1 MVAPNST
8 TIVTMGRSARLS
20 EGEAAAGE
28 RGIAEE
34 SNRDTLP
41 STMLRGTLSHYRI
54 KDRLGA
60 GGMGEVYRVEDTR
73 LGRDVALKLL
83 LPEFAADPERLRRFR
98 REAQLLA
105 ALDHPAIVTIFSVEE
120 ADGLPFLTM
129 QLVDGSTLEQ
139 LIPTGGLPLR
149 RFFETAVPLADAVA
163 AAHAQGVIH
172 RDLKPSNVMCTPDG
186 RLKVLDFGLARPAGV
201 STDTATARALSQ
213 DGQVV
218 GTLPYMSPEQISG
231 LSLDQR
237 TDVFSLGTLLYEMA
251 TGTRPFRADSP
262 MALVSAILTATP
274 RPVREMRPDFPTEIS
289 RLVEACLRKD
299 VAERLQS
306 ASELHAALRRLA
318 DASSGVAS
326 SGGQTARPRA
336 GSGPSIAVLPF
347 TSLSADPE
355 DAFFADGTAEEVINA
370 LGRLPELKVAART
383 SSFSFKGRQEDLRTI
398 GEKLGVRTILEGS
411 VRRSGKRLR
420 ITAQLVDAS
429 SGYHL
434 WSERYDRELVDVF
447 DIQEEIARSI
457 AARLTATLAA
467 GSDEVLVRQGTSDIE
482 AFRLYTQGRALFD
495 RRTESGMRRAVP
507 CFQHAIERDL
517 NYALAWAGLADTL
530 VMLEDYGLVE
540 SGSLIPSA
548 RDAIEKALRLDPDLA
563 EAHASL
569 GILHTL
575 LRDGPA
581 AVEALE
587 RAVQLR
593 PSYAGAHNWLA
604 WIHMVLGN
612 RVEALRRG
620 ERAVELNP
628 LAPEPLSNLTLAQI
642 GNGLAD
648 KGLRTAQRAIEIQ
661 PDFESTSF
669 YAALA
674 LYHLGRFDEAV
685 PILERISVTWAPNAP
700 TGLLGLT
707 EAARGHT
714 GPARDHLAQL
724 EAAGDYA
731 ASGLIHAALGE
742 VEEAFGA
749 FRRVTRWDYWAS
761 LSVLNFF
768 GAVLAPLR
776 ADPRYRALPPAIRA
790 SWRVPHSENE
800 GFKEEV

>member
-1 MVAPNST
+1 
-8 TIVTMGRSARLS
+8 
-20 EGEAAAGE
+20 
-28 RGIAEE
+28 
-34 SNRDTLP
+34 
-41 STMLRGTLSHYRI
+41 MLRGTLSHYRI

-231 LSLDQR
+231 LSL
-237 TDVFSLGTLLYEMA
+237 
-251 TGTRPFRADSP
+251 
-262 MALVSAILTATP
+262 
-274 RPVREMRPDFPTEIS
+274 
-289 RLVEACLRKD
+289 
-299 VAERLQS
+299 
-306 ASELHAALRRLA
+306 
-318 DASSGVAS
+318 
-326 SGGQTARPRA
+326 
-336 GSGPSIAVLPF
+336 
-347 TSLSADPE
+347 
-355 DAFFADGTAEEVINA
+355 
-370 LGRLPELKVAART
+370 
-383 SSFSFKGRQEDLRTI
+383 
-398 GEKLGVRTILEGS
+398 
-411 VRRSGKRLR
+411 
-420 ITAQLVDAS
+420 
-429 SGYHL
+429 
-434 WSERYDRELVDVF
+434 
-447 DIQEEIARSI
+447 
-457 AARLTATLAA
+457 
-467 GSDEVLVRQGTSDIE
+467 
-482 AFRLYTQGRALFD
+482 
-495 RRTESGMRRAVP
+495 
-507 CFQHAIERDL
+507 
-517 NYALAWAGLADTL
+517 
-530 VMLEDYGLVE
+530 
-540 SGSLIPSA
+540 
-548 RDAIEKALRLDPDLA
+548 
-563 EAHASL
+563 
-569 GILHTL
+569 
-575 LRDGPA
+575 
-581 AVEALE
+581 
-587 RAVQLR
+587 
-593 PSYAGAHNWLA
+593 
-604 WIHMVLGN
+604 
-612 RVEALRRG
+612 
-620 ERAVELNP
+620 
-628 LAPEPLSNLTLAQI
+628 
-642 GNGLAD
+642 
-648 KGLRTAQRAIEIQ
+648 
-661 PDFESTSF
+661 
-669 YAALA
+669 
-674 LYHLGRFDEAV
+674 
-685 PILERISVTWAPNAP
+685 
-700 TGLLGLT
+700 
-707 EAARGHT
+707 
-714 GPARDHLAQL
+714 ARDHLAKL

-776 ADPRYRALPPAIRA
+776 ADPRYRALPRAIRA